1 MKRKLVVH
9 IQNLQEIVSS
19 PDVNGIA
26 SVFMGNT
33 NLSGLHM
40 HYIVIYYL
48 KNLFLNVFRKK
59 YIH

>member
-33 NLSGLHM
+33 NVIGLHM

-59 YIH
+59 